1 LESVGFT
8 IGRLSSDTSVN
19 IETIRFYE
27 RIGLMA
33 KPLRSRGGRR
43 LYDQKAVHRLRFI
56 RRARELGFPIEEIR
70 TLIAL
75 SAGKSRCADVHA
87 LTVEHLAG
95 VRAKIA
101 DLRKLERTL
110 TKAADRCQHNK
121 TPDCPIINALSAPRR

>member
-8 IGRLSSDTSVN
+8 IGRLSRDASVN
-19 IETIRFYE
+19 IETIRYYE

-33 KPLRSRGGRR
+33 KPRRSRGGRR
-43 LYDQKAVHRLRFI
+43 LYDEAATHRLRFI

-75 SAGKSRCADVHA
+75 SVGEGRCAEVHA
-87 LTVEHLAG
+87 QTVEHLAE

-101 DLRKLERTL
+101 DLRTLEGTL
-110 TKAADRCQHNK
+110 TRVADRCQHNK
-121 TPDCPIINALSAPRR
+121 TPDCPIIDALSAPRR